1 MRQRL
6 ESAAL
11 GGRAREVEA
20 ICREAGKEKIR
31 EIGQHAAALA
41 AGEGHAGCLRAL
53 FEGGADPNAGDKNGW
68 NAGHVLAGA
77 SGEIGES
84 DLRECVSALR
94 DFGWDQQ
101 RRGGVGA
108 LTALLLAAKA
118 GGEILVG
125 ELLRA
130 GADPNMANLFGYAP
144 LHAAAERGA
153 EGCLR
158 LLLEAGADPSARN
171 SDGMRPADVAA
182 EHGEIG
188 CAELLERAEAARE
201 ESASLATGIP
211 ERAGARGKAA
221 RKL

>member
-84 DLRECVSALR
+84 DLRECV
-94 DFGWDQQ
+94 
-101 RRGGVGA
+101 
-108 LTALLLAAKA
+108 TALLLAAKA